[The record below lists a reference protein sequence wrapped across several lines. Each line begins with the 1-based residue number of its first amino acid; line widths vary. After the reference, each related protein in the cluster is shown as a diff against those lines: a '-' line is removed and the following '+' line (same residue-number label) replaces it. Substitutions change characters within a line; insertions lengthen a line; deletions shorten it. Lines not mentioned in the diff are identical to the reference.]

1 MTVQGRTE
9 YDTLRRSV
17 HNSQARQIVGA
28 LCGNPQ
34 FAPLGRG
41 LPPLQP
47 RTEKYKKGFEQNGK
61 QQKA

>member
-28 LCGNPQ
+28 LYGNPQ
-34 FAPLGRG
+34 FAPLARG
-41 LPPLQP
+41 TPLEP
-47 RTEKYKKGFEQNGK
+47 RFRKYKKKGNNDYG
-61 QQKA
+61 

>member
-28 LCGNPQ
+28 LYGNPQ

-41 LPPLQP
+41 LPPL
-47 RTEKYKKGFEQNGK
+47 RNANNLSVNGIYP
-61 QQKA
+61 A